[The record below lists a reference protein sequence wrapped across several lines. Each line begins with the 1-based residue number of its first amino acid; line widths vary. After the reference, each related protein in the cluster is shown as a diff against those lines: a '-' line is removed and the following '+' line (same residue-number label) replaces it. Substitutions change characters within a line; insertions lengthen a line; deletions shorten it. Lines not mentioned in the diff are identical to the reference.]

1 MNLIKNE
8 ILNKQDIE
16 LKENARIAAIKKL
29 EKIISEWDCKR
40 LGYAGL
46 RRHCLRL
53 AELNGHFTN
62 KLDQ

>member
-29 EKIISEWDCKR
+29 EKIISER
-40 LGYAGL
+40 EVL
-46 RRHCLRL
+46 R
-53 AELNGHFTN
+53 EQTT
-62 KLDQ
+62 KLEKLK

>member
-16 LKENARIAAIKKL
+16 LKKNARVAAIKKL

-46 RRHCLRL
+46 RRHILRL
-53 AELNGHFTN
+53 AELNGFTN
-62 KLDQ
+62 KSDH